1 MFCCIYNHF
10 HLKYLPIFN
19 YHFSPHA
26 WIEYTWNPLTSLE
39 RWLSV
44 VGIIFFFLVAELN
57 TFYLKFVLWFPPEH
71 WLNFV
76 RLALVLCW
84 GAVGLRETFQFL
96 GKNNIQYNS
105 YFIYIF
111 FTSRHLMTFLQ
122 YFYRRS
128 RMG

>member
-1 MFCCIYNHF
+1 MLQNFATLFI
-10 HLKYLPIFN
+10 IFIRIIMLWIFD

-96 GKNNIQYNS
+96 GKNKIQY
-105 YFIYIF
+105 
-111 FTSRHLMTFLQ
+111 HLYCIHMQNLDFLILDI
-122 YFYRRS
+122 
-128 RMG
+128 